1 MDALAGSQG
10 GAQMERLF
18 TILDLPGPL
27 DDHISG
33 YFEKVRQALGTTS
46 PAFSV
51 YQCAE
56 TGGWSRASC
65 RSCLSCSSASACR

>member
-33 YFEKVRQALGTTS
+33 YFEKVRNWVVAGCLCG
-46 PAFSV
+46 SV
-51 YQCAE
+51 C
-56 TGGWSRASC
+56 
-65 RSCLSCSSASACR
+65 